1 MAGGQPKAPF
11 WLAVWAVIFGL
22 VALAAWR
29 AGMFGNVGPR
39 PGAGGA
45 QVAAG
50 GAGPGG
56 NGAGGNDGGGAGGG
70 VPPAGEGA
78 VDSLGPRSAKRGRLA
93 QAGDC
98 SDEEEELRGAAAAAA
113 GGGIC

>member
-11 WLAVWAVIFGL
+11 WLAVWAVIFSL
-22 VALAAWR
+22 LALAAWR

-39 PGAGGA
+39 GGGA

-56 NGAGGNDGGGAGGG
+56 
-70 VPPAGEGA
+70 
-78 VDSLGPRSAKRGRLA
+78 KGRV
-93 QAGDC
+93 
-98 SDEEEELRGAAAAAA
+98 
-113 GGGIC
+113 

>member
-11 WLAVWAVIFGL
+11 WLAVWAVIFSL
-22 VALAAWR
+22 LALAAWR
-29 AGMFGNVGPR
+29 AGMFGNVLR

-56 NGAGGNDGGGAGGG
+56 NGAGGNGGGGAGG
-70 VPPAGEGA
+70 VPPAGEGPVSEAADDA
-78 VDSLGPRSAKRGRLA
+78 VPTTVKEYAFKPAEKLPPV
-93 QAGDC
+93 
-98 SDEEEELRGAAAAAA
+98 
-113 GGGIC
+113 